1 MIDISMAGAKIILTH
16 TDGSKL
22 VINEFTDDGNP
33 VEVPDFDIADGNMNL
48 NGILV
53 TWTKAQAVEFN
64 ISLIP
69 NSASDII
76 LGNYLRSRAIGG
88 KGEIPEA
95 FISSMVLCVPSAIG
109 VSATDQKGTRFFT
122 FRNGR
127 LRRGSPALGSNAEG
141 KIQARTYNFIF
152 ERVDAN

>member
-16 TDGSKL
+16 QDGSKL

-33 VEVPDFDIADGNMNL
+33 VEIPDFDIADGNMNL

-69 NSASDII
+69 NSPSDII
-76 LGNYLRSRAIGG
+76 LSNYLRSRAIGG
-88 KGEIPEA
+88 KGAIPEA
-95 FISSMVLCVPSAIG
+95 FINSMVLCVPSAIG
-109 VSATDQKGTRFFT
+109 VSATDNKGTRFFT
-122 FRNGR
+122 FTNGR
-127 LRRGSPALGSNAEG
+127 MRRGSPALGSNAEG
-141 KIQARTYNFIF
+141 KIQSRTYNFIF
-152 ERVDAN
+152 ERVDAS